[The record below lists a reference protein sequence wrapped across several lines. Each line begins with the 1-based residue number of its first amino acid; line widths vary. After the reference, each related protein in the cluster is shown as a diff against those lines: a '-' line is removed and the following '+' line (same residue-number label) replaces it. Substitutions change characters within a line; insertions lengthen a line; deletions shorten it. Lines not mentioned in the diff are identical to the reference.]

1 MQVSVCA
8 HAHTNTHTYQK
19 KKPKHS
25 SMCGMYL
32 LLNYQ
37 IPEVL
42 EACILVCTYLH
53 ERSQYALP
61 SIMTIRIGE
70 QT

>member
-8 HAHTNTHTYQK
+8 HTHKHTYIPK
-19 KKPKHS
+19 KNPKHS
-25 SMCGMYL
+25 SMHGMYL